1 MCEEMDKNYSVLFTR
16 YFNYGKCYFLTWS
29 QFTYKPTKEALSLVD
44 DKKDENYIV
53 LERKMQK

>member
-1 MCEEMDKNYSVLFTR
+1 MCEEMDKNCSVLCIR
-16 YFNYGKCYFLTWS
+16 YFNNRKYYFLTWS

-44 DKKDENYIV
+44 DKKDADYIV

>member
-44 DKKDENYIV
+44 DKKMKII
-53 LERKMQK
+53 

>member
-1 MCEEMDKNYSVLFTR
+1 MKKWIKIVLYSVLGILMIGSIT
-16 YFNYGKCYFLTWS
+16 FLTWS

-44 DKKDENYIV
+44 DKKDADYIV